1 MELLDLDGVI
11 EKGVFEIPSYQR
23 GYAWQMRQLK
33 DFWNDLEHVSKLGN
47 QFHYMHSLTLRE
59 LENEFENSA
68 FEIIDGQQRL
78 ATSLILLGLLAKTT
92 QNKDPK
98 YSLINLEPI
107 LSYKYYGLSEAFRA
121 ITEEEKDLEAFKTS
135 FYAKNLIEAYA
146 FFKEKIS
153 DTPIETLEKMFDALI
168 KKMLFSVVGLND
180 SRIDPFSS
188 FETINNRGKDLSTLE
203 LLKNRL
209 HFVAHKICEGKK
221 LEKLQQ
227 EINDTYTL
235 IYHDL
240 RQFEDDHLEGF
251 LKHFVAYY
259 YGEKGDFKKRLLEM
273 EFNAHKRYTDNTNFN
288 DEYEKIDELLL
299 YLSYS
304 SKVWY
309 FLHTLDDEE
318 LRIEITPKMRG
329 LLDKM
334 RRLNALNDNAFLPLL
349 LSLLTIQRAGKS
361 ANEQPYTTKE
371 LEGLLEHL
379 ERFGFLI
386 YVVAGKNTAKN
397 EWIELAFKAIQA
409 YRFWGDKITIENL
422 PTLEENFFNRQG
434 NSALELLEE
443 SIHSLK
449 NTEKWYKWGKA
460 LNYLLY
466 EYELHHNPE
475 TTLNFDG
482 SIESIEH
489 ILPQN
494 PDQGYSAKEKNWAK
508 NPNIVHALGN
518 LLLMAKNANSSLSN
532 KPFDEKRKEY
542 LKGSYSEKEVAKNA
556 SFGVEQ
562 IKERS
567 EKLLDFLIARYR
579 IAELVDESTIKAFKN
594 ALLKTLDDASLKN
607 KGSIFSASNHNKE
620 EQAML
625 KR

>member
-23 GYAWQMRQLK
+23 GYAWQERQLK

-59 LENEFENSA
+59 SENEFESST

-121 ITEEEKDLEAFKTS
+121 ITEEEDLEKFKTS
-135 FYAKNLIEAYA
+135 FYAKNLIDAYA

-153 DTPIETLEKMFDALI
+153 DTPVGTLERMFDALI

-180 SRIDPFSS
+180 NRIDPFSS

-240 RQFEDDHLEGF
+240 RQFEDAHLESF

-273 EFNAHKRYTDNTNFN
+273 EFNAHKRYTDNTNF
-288 DEYEKIDELLL
+288 DEEYEKIDDLLF

-304 SKVWY
+304 SKVWN
-309 FLHTLDDEE
+309 FLHTLDEKSIALIVDDNKKLEM
-318 LRIEITPKMRG
+318 EITPKMRN
-329 LLDKM
+329 LLEKM

-371 LEGLLEHL
+371 LEGLLEYL

-386 YVVAGKNTAKN
+386 YGVAGKNAAKN
-397 EWIELAFKAIQA
+397 EWIELAFMAFKA
-409 YRFWGDKITIENL
+409 YRYGEENTAIKDL
-422 PTLEENFFNRQG
+422 PTLEKNFFKG
-434 NSALELLEE
+434 EHSGLELLEE
-443 SIHSLK
+443 YIHSKK
-449 NTEKWYKWGKA
+449 NTEKWYQWGKA

-475 TTLNFDG
+475 TTLNFDS

-494 PDQGYSAKEKNWAK
+494 PDQGYSAKEKSWAK
-508 NPNIVHALGN
+508 NPHVVHALGN
-518 LLLMAKNANSSLSN
+518 LLLIAKNANSSLSN
-532 KPFDEKRKEY
+532 KPFDEKRKQY

-556 SFGVEQ
+556 SFGVAQ

-567 EKLLDFLIARYR
+567 EKLLDFLIVRYR
-579 IAELVDESTIKAFKN
+579 IAELVGESEIKAFKN
-594 ALLKTLDDASLKN
+594 ASLKDI
-607 KGSIFSASNHNKE
+607 K
-620 EQAML
+620 
-625 KR
+625 

>member
-59 LENEFENSA
+59 LENEFENST

-92 QNKDPK
+92 QNKDSK

-121 ITEEEKDLEAFKTS
+121 ITEEEKDLKAFKTS
-135 FYAKNLIEAYA
+135 FYAKNLIDAYA

-180 SRIDPFSS
+180 NRIDPFSS

-209 HFVAHKICEGKK
+209 YFVAHKICEGKK

-288 DEYEKIDELLL
+288 EEYEKIDDLLF
-299 YLSYS
+299 YLSHS

-309 FLHTLDDEE
+309 FLHTLDEKSITLIVDDNKKLE
-318 LRIEITPKMRG
+318 IEITPKMRG

-334 RRLNALNDNAFLPLL
+334 RRLNALSDNAFLPLL

-386 YVVAGKNTAKN
+386 YGVAGKDTAKN

-422 PTLEENFFNRQG
+422 PTLEKNFFNRQG

-443 SIHSLK
+443 SIHSKK
-449 NTEKWYKWGKA
+449 NTEKWYKRGKV

-475 TTLNFDG
+475 TTLNFDS

-489 ILPQN
+489 ILPQKPN
-494 PDQGYSAKEKNWAK
+494 QGYSAKEKNWAK

-532 KPFDEKRKEY
+532 KPFDEKRKQY

-567 EKLLDFLIARYR
+567 EKLLDFLIAHYR
-579 IAELVDESTIKAFKN
+579 IAELVDESAIKAFKN
-594 ALLKTLDDASLKN
+594 ALLKDIK
-607 KGSIFSASNHNKE
+607 
-620 EQAML
+620 
-625 KR
+625 

>member
-1 MELLDLDGVI
+1 MELLNLDGVI
-11 EKGVFEIPSYQR
+11 EKGVFEIPNYQR
-23 GYAWQMRQLK
+23 GYAWQIRQLK

-47 QFHYMHSLTLRE
+47 KFHYMHSLTLRG
-59 LENEFENSA
+59 LENEFESSA

-121 ITEEEKDLEAFKTS
+121 IMEDEKDLERFQTS
-135 FYAKNLIEAYA
+135 FYAKNLIDAYE

-153 DTPIETLEKMFDALI
+153 DTPVGTLEKMFDALI
-168 KKMLFSVVGLND
+168 KKMLFSVVELND
-180 SRIDPFSS
+180 NRIDPFSS

-203 LLKNRL
+203 LFKNRL
-209 HFVAHKICEGKK
+209 HFVAHKICNGHK
-221 LEKLQQ
+221 LETLQK
-227 EINDTYTL
+227 EINDTYTI
-235 IYHDL
+235 IYYDL
-240 RQFEDDHLEGF
+240 RQFKKDDDLERF
-251 LKHFVAYY
+251 LKHFVEYY

-273 EFNAHKRYTDNTNFN
+273 EFNAHKRYTHNTPFS
-288 DEYEKIDELLL
+288 DEYDKIDELLF

-304 SKVWY
+304 SKVWN
-309 FLHTLDDEE
+309 FLHTIDEKAITLIFNDNKKIE
-318 LRIEITPKMRG
+318 MEITPKTRA
-329 LLDKM
+329 LLEKM
-334 RRLNALNDNAFLPLL
+334 RRLNALSDNVFLPLL
-349 LSLLTIQRAGKS
+349 LSLFTIQLVKKS
-361 ANEQPYTTKE
+361 ANKQPYTTKE
-371 LEGLLEHL
+371 LESLLEYL

-386 YVVAGKNTAKN
+386 YGVAGKNTTAKN
-397 EWIELAFKAIQA
+397 EWIELAFEAFRA
-409 YRFWGDKITIENL
+409 YRYGEENIAIEKL
-422 PTLEENFFNRQG
+422 PTLEKSFFNRQG

-443 SIHSLK
+443 SIHSKK

-532 KPFDEKRKEY
+532 KPFEEKRKAY

-567 EKLLDFLIARYR
+567 EKLLDFLIVHYH
-579 IAELVDESTIKAFKN
+579 IAELVGESAIKAFKN
-594 ALLKTLDDASLKN
+594 ALLKEIK
-607 KGSIFSASNHNKE
+607 
-620 EQAML
+620 
-625 KR
+625 

>member
-1 MELLDLDGVI
+1 MELLNLDGVI

-23 GYAWQMRQLK
+23 GYAWQERQLK
-33 DFWNDLEHVSKLGN
+33 DFWNDLEHVSKLGDK
-47 QFHYMHSLTLRE
+47 FHYMHSLTLRE
-59 LENEFENSA
+59 LENEFEDSA

-121 ITEEEKDLEAFKTS
+121 IMGEEKDLEAFKTS

-146 FFKEKIS
+146 FFQEKIS
-153 DTPIETLEKMFDALI
+153 NTPMETLEKMFDALI
-168 KKMLFSVVGLND
+168 KKMLFSVVELND
-180 SRIDPFSS
+180 NRIDPFSS

-209 HFVAHKICEGKK
+209 HFVAHKICDEED
-221 LEKLQQ
+221 LENLQQ
-227 EINDTYTL
+227 EINDTYTR
-235 IYHDL
+235 IYYDL
-240 RQFEDDHLEGF
+240 RRFEDDHLESF

-259 YGEKGDFKKRLLEM
+259 YGENSKFKERLLNTA
-273 EFNAHKRYTDNTNFN
+273 FDAHKKYDDLY
-288 DEYEKIDELLL
+288 DEYEKINDLLL
-299 YLSYS
+299 HLSYS

-334 RRLNALNDNAFLPLL
+334 RRLNALSENAFLPLL
-349 LSLLTIQRAGKS
+349 LSLLTIQLVGRS
-361 ANEQPYTTKE
+361 ANEQVYTTQE
-371 LEGLLEHL
+371 LEGLLEYL

-386 YVVAGKNTAKN
+386 YGVAGKNTAKN
-397 EWIELAFKAIQA
+397 EWIGLAFMAFKA
-409 YRFWGDKITIENL
+409 YREGEGNITIEYL
-422 PTLEENFFNRQG
+422 PPLEKHFFNRQN

-443 SIHSLK
+443 NVHSKK
-449 NTEKWYKWGKA
+449 NTEKWYRWDKA

-466 EYELHHNPE
+466 EYELYHNPE

-489 ILPQN
+489 ILPQK
-494 PDQGYSAKEKNWAK
+494 PDQGYSAKEKSWAK
-508 NPNIVHALGN
+508 NSHIVHALGN
-518 LLLMAKNANSSLSN
+518 LLLIPKNANSSLSN
-532 KPFDEKRKEY
+532 KPFEEKRKAY

-556 SFGVEQ
+556 SFGVVEIQ
-562 IKERS
+562 ERS

-579 IAELVDESTIKAFKN
+579 IAELVGESAIKTFKN
-594 ALLKTLDDASLKN
+594 ALLKEIK
-607 KGSIFSASNHNKE
+607 
-620 EQAML
+620 
-625 KR
+625 

>member
-23 GYAWQMRQLK
+23 GYAWQKEQLK
-33 DFWNDLEHVSKLGN
+33 DFWNDLEHVSKLGDK
-47 QFHYMHSLTLRE
+47 FHYMHSLTLRE
-59 LENEFENSA
+59 SENEFESSA

-135 FYAKNLIEAYA
+135 FYAKNLIDAYA

-153 DTPIETLEKMFDALI
+153 DTPVGTLEKMFDALI
-168 KKMLFSVVGLND
+168 KKMLFSVVELND
-180 SRIDPFSS
+180 NRIDPFSS

-203 LLKNRL
+203 LFKNRL
-209 HFVAHKICEGKK
+209 HFVAHKICNGQK
-221 LEKLQQ
+221 LETLQN
-227 EINDTYTL
+227 EINDTYTI
-235 IYHDL
+235 IYYDL
-240 RQFEDDHLEGF
+240 RQFKDDHLEGF
-251 LKHFVAYY
+251 LKHFVEYY

-273 EFNAHKRYTDNTNFN
+273 EFNAHQRYTDNTNFD
-288 DEYEKIDELLL
+288 DEYERIDDLLF

-304 SKVWY
+304 SKVWN
-309 FLHTLDDEE
+309 FLHRLDEKAITLKEFK
-318 LRIEITPKMRG
+318 IEITPKMRN

-334 RRLNALNDNAFLPLL
+334 RRLNALSDNAFLPLL
-349 LSLLTIQRAGKS
+349 LSLLTIQLVGRS
-361 ANEQPYTTKE
+361 ANEQPYTTQE
-371 LEGLLEHL
+371 LESLLEYL

-386 YVVAGKNTAKN
+386 YGVAGKNTAKN
-397 EWIELAFKAIQA
+397 EWIRLAFKAIQA
-409 YRFWGDKITIENL
+409 CRFWEDKITIKNL
-422 PTLEENFFNRQG
+422 PTLEKSFFNRQG
-434 NSALELLEE
+434 NSTLELLEE
-443 SIHSLK
+443 SIHSKK
-449 NTEKWYKWGKA
+449 NTEKWYQWGKA

-475 TTLNFDG
+475 TTLNFDS

-494 PDQGYSAKEKNWAK
+494 PDQGYSAKEKSWAK
-508 NPNIVHALGN
+508 NPHVVHALGN
-518 LLLMAKNANSSLSN
+518 LLLIPKNANSSLSN
-532 KPFDEKRKEY
+532 KPFEEKRKAY

-556 SFGVEQ
+556 SFGITEIQ
-562 IKERS
+562 QRS
-567 EKLLDFLIARYR
+567 EKLLDFLIAHYR
-579 IAELVDESTIKAFKN
+579 IAELVGESAIKAFKN
-594 ALLKTLDDASLKN
+594 ALLKE
-607 KGSIFSASNHNKE
+607 I
-620 EQAML
+620 
-625 KR
+625 R

>member
-1 MELLDLDGVI
+1 MKLLDLDGVI

-23 GYAWQMRQLK
+23 GYAWQERQLK
-33 DFWNDLEHVSKLGN
+33 DFWNDLEHVSKLGDK
-47 QFHYMHSLTLRE
+47 FHYMHSLTLRE
-59 LENEFENSA
+59 LENDFENSA

-98 YSLINLEPI
+98 YSFINLEPI

-121 ITEEEKDLEAFKTS
+121 ITEEEKDLKAFKTS
-135 FYAKNLIEAYA
+135 FYAKNLIDAYT

-153 DTPIETLEKMFDALI
+153 DTPVGTLERMFDALT

-180 SRIDPFSS
+180 NRIDPFSS

-209 HFVAHKICEGKK
+209 HFVAHKICDEKEELENLQKK
-221 LEKLQQ
+221 
-227 EINDTYTL
+227 INDTYAI

-240 RQFEDDHLEGF
+240 RQFEDTHLDGF
-251 LKHFVAYY
+251 LKHFVEYY

-273 EFNAHKRYTDNTNFN
+273 EFNAHQRYTDNTNFN
-288 DEYEKIDELLL
+288 EEYEKIDDLLF

-304 SKVWY
+304 SKVWN
-309 FLHTLDDEE
+309 FLHTLDEKSITLIVDDNKKLE
-318 LRIEITPKMRG
+318 IEITPKMRN
-329 LLDKM
+329 LLEKM
-334 RRLNALNDNAFLPLL
+334 RRLNALSENAFLPLL
-349 LSLLTIQRAGKS
+349 LSLLTIQLVGRS
-361 ANEQPYTTKE
+361 ANEQPYATQE
-371 LEGLLEHL
+371 LEDLLEYL

-386 YVVAGKNTAKN
+386 YGVAGKNTAKN
-397 EWIELAFKAIQA
+397 EWIELAFIAFRA
-409 YRFWGDKITIENL
+409 YRYGEENIVIEKL
-422 PTLEENFFNRQG
+422 PTLEKSFFNRQG

-443 SIHSLK
+443 SIHSKK
-449 NTEKWYKWGKA
+449 NTEKWYQWGKA

-475 TTLNFDG
+475 TTLNFD
-482 SIESIEH
+482 SSLESIEH
-489 ILPQN
+489 ILPQK
-494 PDQGYSAKEKNWAK
+494 PDQGYSAKEKSWAK

-518 LLLMAKNANSSLSN
+518 LLLIPKNANSSLSN
-532 KPFDEKRKEY
+532 KPFEEKRKQY

-556 SFGVEQ
+556 SFGVAQ

-579 IAELVDESTIKAFKN
+579 IAELVGENAIKAFKN
-594 ALLKTLDDASLKN
+594 ALLKEIK
-607 KGSIFSASNHNKE
+607 
-620 EQAML
+620 
-625 KR
+625 

>member
-23 GYAWQMRQLK
+23 GYAWQERQLK

-107 LSYKYYGLSEAFRA
+107 LSYKYYGLNEAFRA
-121 ITEEEKDLEAFKTS
+121 ITEEGKDLERFQTS
-135 FYAKNLIEAYA
+135 FYTKNLIEAYA

-153 DTPIETLEKMFDALI
+153 DTPMETLEKMFDALT
-168 KKMLFSVVGLND
+168 KKMLFSVVELND
-180 SRIDPFSS
+180 NRIDPFSS

-209 HFVAHKICEGKK
+209 HFVVHKICDEED
-221 LEKLQQ
+221 LENLQN
-227 EINDTYTL
+227 EINDTYTR

-240 RQFEDDHLEGF
+240 RFFKDDHLEDF

-259 YGEKGDFKKRLLEM
+259 YGENSKFKERLLNTA
-273 EFNAHKRYTDNTNFN
+273 FDAHKKYHSSY
-288 DEYEKIDELLL
+288 DEYEKINDLLL

-304 SKVWY
+304 SNVWY

-334 RRLNALNDNAFLPLL
+334 RRLNALSYNAFLPLL
-349 LSLLTIQRAGKS
+349 LSLLTIQLAVRSGS
-361 ANEQPYTTKE
+361 ERHYTTQE
-371 LEGLLEHL
+371 LEGLLEYL

-386 YVVAGKNTAKN
+386 YGVAGKNTAKN
-397 EWIELAFKAIQA
+397 EWIGLAFKAIQA
-409 YRFWGDKITIENL
+409 CRFWGDKITIEDL
-422 PTLEENFFNRQG
+422 PTLEKNFFKG
-434 NSALELLEE
+434 KHSGLELLEE
-443 SIHSLK
+443 SIHSKK

-475 TTLNFDG
+475 TTLNFD
-482 SIESIEH
+482 SSLESIEH
-489 ILPQN
+489 ILPQK

-508 NPNIVHALGN
+508 NPHIVHALGN
-518 LLLMAKNANSSLSN
+518 LLLIAKNTNSSLSN
-532 KPFDEKRKEY
+532 KPFEEKRKEY

-556 SFGVEQ
+556 SFGVVQ

-567 EKLLDFLIARYR
+567 EKLLDFLIAHYR
-579 IAELVDESTIKAFKN
+579 IAELVGESAIKAFKN
-594 ALLKTLDDASLKN
+594 ASLEDIK
-607 KGSIFSASNHNKE
+607 
-620 EQAML
+620 
-625 KR
+625 

>member
-1 MELLDLDGVI
+1 MELLNLDGVI

-23 GYAWQMRQLK
+23 GYAWQERQLK
-33 DFWNDLEHVSKLGN
+33 DFWNDLEHVSKLGDK
-47 QFHYMHSLTLRE
+47 FHYMHSLTLRE
-59 LENEFENSA
+59 LENEFESST

-78 ATSLILLGLLAKTT
+78 ATSLILLGLLAKIT

-135 FYAKNLIEAYA
+135 FYAKNLIDAYA

-153 DTPIETLEKMFDALI
+153 DTPVGTLEKMFDALI

-180 SRIDPFSS
+180 NRIDPFSS

-227 EINDTYTL
+227 EINNTYTL

-240 RQFEDDHLEGF
+240 RQFEDTHLEGF

-273 EFNAHKRYTDNTNFN
+273 EFNAHQRYTDNTNFD
-288 DEYEKIDELLL
+288 DEYEKIDDLLF

-304 SKVWY
+304 SKVWH
-309 FLHTLDDEE
+309 FLHTLDEKSITLIVDDNKKLEM
-318 LRIEITPKMRG
+318 EITPKMCG

-334 RRLNALNDNAFLPLL
+334 HRLNALSDNAFLPLL
-349 LSLLTIQRAGKS
+349 LSLLTIQRAGRS
-361 ANEQPYTTKE
+361 ANEQPYTTQE
-371 LEGLLEHL
+371 LEGLLEYL

-386 YVVAGKNTAKN
+386 YGVAGKNAAKN
-397 EWIELAFKAIQA
+397 EWIELAFMAFKAFR
-409 YRFWGDKITIENL
+409 YGEENTAIKDL
-422 PTLEENFFNRQG
+422 PTLEKNFFNRQG
-434 NSALELLEE
+434 NSGLELLEE
-443 SIHSLK
+443 CIHSKK
-449 NTEKWYKWGKA
+449 NTEKWYQWGKA

-475 TTLNFDG
+475 TTLNFD
-482 SIESIEH
+482 SSLESIEH
-489 ILPQN
+489 ILPQK
-494 PDQGYSAKEKNWAK
+494 PDQGYSAKEKDWAK
-508 NPNIVHALGN
+508 NPHIVHALGN
-518 LLLMAKNANSSLSN
+518 LLLIPKNANSSLSN

-556 SFGVEQ
+556 SFGIEQ

-567 EKLLDFLIARYR
+567 EKLLDFLIAHYR
-579 IAELVDESTIKAFKN
+579 IAELVNESAIKSFKN
-594 ALLKTLDDASLKN
+594 ASLRDIK
-607 KGSIFSASNHNKE
+607 
-620 EQAML
+620 
-625 KR
+625 

>member
-11 EKGVFEIPSYQR
+11 EKGVFEIPNYQR
-23 GYAWQMRQLK
+23 GYAWQERQLK
-33 DFWNDLEHVSKLGN
+33 DFWNDLEHVSKLGDK
-47 QFHYMHSLTLRE
+47 FHYMHSLTLRE

-78 ATSLILLGLLAKTT
+78 ATSLILLGLLATTT

-98 YSLINLEPI
+98 YSLINLEAI

-121 ITEEEKDLEAFKTS
+121 ITEEEKDLKAFKTS
-135 FYAKNLIEAYA
+135 FYAKNLIEAYE
-146 FFKEKIS
+146 FFQEKIS
-153 DTPIETLEKMFDALI
+153 DTPIEALEKMFDALI
-168 KKMLFSVVGLND
+168 KKMLFSVVELND
-180 SRIDPFSS
+180 NRIDPFSS

-209 HFVAHKICEGKK
+209 HFVAHKICDEGD
-221 LEKLQQ
+221 LENLQN
-227 EINDTYTL
+227 EINDTYTR

-240 RQFEDDHLEGF
+240 RFFEDAHLEDF
-251 LKHFVAYY
+251 LKYFVAYY
-259 YGEKGDFKKRLLEM
+259 YGEKRDFKERLLNTA
-273 EFNAHKRYTDNTNFN
+273 FDAHKKYD
-288 DEYEKIDELLL
+288 DLYGEYEKIDDLLF

-304 SKVWY
+304 SKVWN
-309 FLHTLDDEE
+309 FLHTLDEKSIILIVDDNKKLE
-318 LRIEITPKMRG
+318 IEITPKMRG

-349 LSLLTIQRAGKS
+349 LSLLTIQRTGKS
-361 ANEQPYTTKE
+361 ANEQPYTTQE

-386 YVVAGKNTAKN
+386 YGVAGKNTAKN

-409 YRFWGDKITIENL
+409 YRFWGDKITIEEL
-422 PTLEENFFNRQG
+422 PTLEKNFFNRQG
-434 NSALELLEE
+434 NSGLELLEE
-443 SIHSLK
+443 YIHSKK
-449 NTEKWYKWGKA
+449 NTEKWYGWGKA

-532 KPFDEKRKEY
+532 KPFDEKRKQY

-567 EKLLDFLIARYR
+567 EKLLDFLIVHYR
-579 IAELVDESTIKAFKN
+579 IAELVGESAIKAFKN
-594 ALLKTLDDASLKN
+594 ASLKDI
-607 KGSIFSASNHNKE
+607 K
-620 EQAML
+620 
-625 KR
+625 

>member
-1 MELLDLDGVI
+1 MELLDLDGVM

-23 GYAWQMRQLK
+23 GYAWRERQLK
-33 DFWNDLEHVSKLGN
+33 DFWNDLEHVSKLGDK
-47 QFHYMHSLTLRE
+47 FHYMHSLTLRE

-92 QNKDPK
+92 QNKYPK

-107 LSYKYYGLSEAFRA
+107 LPYKYYGLSEAFRA

-135 FYAKNLIEAYA
+135 FYAKNLIEAYT

-153 DTPIETLEKMFDALI
+153 DTPIETLERMFDALI
-168 KKMLFSVVGLND
+168 KKMLFSVVELND
-180 SRIDPFSS
+180 NRIDPFSS

-209 HFVAHKICEGKK
+209 HFVAHKICDEEE
-221 LEKLQQ
+221 LENLQQ
-227 EINDTYTL
+227 EINDTYTR

-240 RQFEDDHLEGF
+240 RFFKDAHLEDF

-259 YGEKGDFKKRLLEM
+259 YGEKSKFKERLLNTA
-273 EFNAHKRYTDNTNFN
+273 FDAHKKYDDLY
-288 DEYEKIDELLL
+288 DEYEKINDLLL
-299 YLSYS
+299 HLSYS

-318 LRIEITPKMRG
+318 LRTEITPKMRN

-334 RRLNALNDNAFLPLL
+334 RRLNALSENAFLPLL
-349 LSLLTIQRAGKS
+349 LSLLTIQLAVRSGS
-361 ANEQPYTTKE
+361 ERHYTTKE
-371 LEGLLEHL
+371 LEDLLEYL
-379 ERFGFLI
+379 ERFGFLV
-386 YVVAGKNTAKN
+386 YGVAGKDTAKN

-409 YRFWGDKITIENL
+409 CRFWGDKITIEDL
-422 PTLEENFFNRQG
+422 PTLEKNFFKEKYSG
-434 NSALELLEE
+434 LELLEE
-443 SIHSLK
+443 SIHSKK
-449 NTEKWYKWGKA
+449 NTEKWYQWGKA

-532 KPFDEKRKEY
+532 KPFDEKRKQY

-567 EKLLDFLIARYR
+567 EKLLDFLIAHYR
-579 IAELVDESTIKAFKN
+579 ITELVDESAIKAFKN
-594 ALLKTLDDASLKN
+594 ALLKDIK
-607 KGSIFSASNHNKE
+607 
-620 EQAML
+620 
-625 KR
+625 

>member
-1 MELLDLDGVI
+1 MELLNLDGVI

-23 GYAWQMRQLK
+23 GYAWQIRQLK
-33 DFWNDLEHVSKLGN
+33 DFWNDLEHVSKLGDK
-47 QFHYMHSLTLRE
+47 FHYMHSLTLRE
-59 LENEFENSA
+59 LENEFESSA

-121 ITEEEKDLEAFKTS
+121 IMEEEKDLEAFKTS
-135 FYAKNLIEAYA
+135 FYAKTFYAKNLIEAYE
-146 FFKEKIS
+146 FFQEKIRNLPN
-153 DTPIETLEKMFDALI
+153 TTLNKLLDALT
-168 KKMLFSVVGLND
+168 KKMLFSVVELND
-180 SRIDPFSS
+180 NRIDPFSS

-209 HFVAHKICEGKK
+209 HFVAHKICDEED
-221 LEKLQQ
+221 LENLQN
-227 EINDTYTL
+227 EINDTYTR

-240 RQFEDDHLEGF
+240 RQFEDAHLESF

-259 YGEKGDFKKRLLEM
+259 YGEKKDFKERLLDTA
-273 EFNAHKRYTDNTNFN
+273 FDAHKKYDDLY
-288 DEYEKIDELLL
+288 DEYEKIDDLLF

-304 SKVWY
+304 SKVWN
-309 FLHTLDDEE
+309 FLHTLDEKSITLIVDDNKKIE
-318 LRIEITPKMRG
+318 IEITPKMRD
-329 LLDKM
+329 LLEKM
-334 RRLNALNDNAFLPLL
+334 RRLNALIEDAFLPLL

-361 ANEQPYTTKE
+361 ANEQPYATKE
-371 LEGLLEHL
+371 LEGLLEYL

-386 YVVAGKNTAKN
+386 YGVAGKNTAKN

-409 YRFWGDKITIENL
+409 YRFWGDKITIEDL
-422 PTLEENFFNRQG
+422 PTLEKNFFNRQG

-443 SIHSLK
+443 SILSKK
-449 NTEKWYKWGKA
+449 NAEKWYQWGKA

-494 PDQGYSAKEKNWAK
+494 PDQGYSAKEKSWAK

-567 EKLLDFLIARYR
+567 EKLLDFLIAHYR
-579 IAELVDESTIKAFKN
+579 ITELVDESVIKAFKN
-594 ALLKTLDDASLKN
+594 ALLKDIK
-607 KGSIFSASNHNKE
+607 
-620 EQAML
+620 
-625 KR
+625 

>member
-1 MELLDLDGVI
+1 MELLNLDGVI

-23 GYAWQMRQLK
+23 GYAWQERQLK
-33 DFWNDLEHVSKLGN
+33 DFWNDLEHVSKLGDK
-47 QFHYMHSLTLRE
+47 FHYMHSLTLRE
-59 LENEFENSA
+59 LENDFESSA

-121 ITEEEKDLEAFKTS
+121 IMEEEKDLEKFKTS
-135 FYAKNLIEAYA
+135 FYAKNLIDAYA
-146 FFKEKIS
+146 FFQEKIS
-153 DTPIETLEKMFDALI
+153 DTPVGTLEKMFDALI
-168 KKMLFSVVGLND
+168 KKMLFSVVELND
-180 SRIDPFSS
+180 NRIDPFSS
-188 FETINNRGKDLSTLE
+188 FETINNRGKDLSTPE

-209 HFVAHKICEGKK
+209 HFVAHKICDEED
-221 LEKLQQ
+221 LENLQQ
-227 EINDTYTL
+227 EINDTYTR

-240 RQFEDDHLEGF
+240 RFFKDDHKDDHLDGF

-259 YGEKGDFKKRLLEM
+259 YGENSKFKERLLDT
-273 EFNAHKRYTDNTNFN
+273 EFDAHKKYHSSY
-288 DEYEKIDELLL
+288 DEYEKINDLLL

-334 RRLNALNDNAFLPLL
+334 RRLNALSENAFLPLL
-349 LSLLTIQRAGKS
+349 LSLLTIQLAVRSGD
-361 ANEQPYTTKE
+361 ERHYTTKE
-371 LEGLLEHL
+371 LEDLLEYL

-386 YVVAGKNTAKN
+386 YGVAGKNTAKN
-397 EWIELAFKAIQA
+397 EWIELAFEAFRA
-409 YRFWGDKITIENL
+409 YRYGEENIVIEKL
-422 PTLEENFFNRQG
+422 PTLEKSFFNRQG
-434 NSALELLEE
+434 NSTLELLEE
-443 SIHSLK
+443 SIHSKK
-449 NTEKWYKWGKA
+449 NTEKWYGWGKA

-466 EYELHHNPE
+466 EYELYHNHE
-475 TTLNFDG
+475 TTLNFDS

-489 ILPQN
+489 ILPQKPN
-494 PDQGYSAKEKNWAK
+494 QGYSAKEKDWAK
-508 NPNIVHALGN
+508 NPHIVHALGN
-518 LLLMAKNANSSLSN
+518 LLLIAKNANSSLSN
-532 KPFDEKRKEY
+532 KPFDEKRKAY

-556 SFGVEQ
+556 SFGVVQ

-579 IAELVDESTIKAFKN
+579 IAELVGENAIKAFKN
-594 ALLKTLDDASLKN
+594 ALLKEIK
-607 KGSIFSASNHNKE
+607 
-620 EQAML
+620 
-625 KR
+625 

>member
-1 MELLDLDGVI
+1 MELLNLDGVI

-23 GYAWQMRQLK
+23 GYAWQERQLK
-33 DFWNDLEHVSKLGN
+33 DFWNDLEHVSKLGDK
-47 QFHYMHSLTLRE
+47 FHYMHSLTLRE
-59 LENEFENSA
+59 SENEFESSA

-78 ATSLILLGLLAKTT
+78 ATSLILLGLLAKIT

-121 ITEEEKDLEAFKTS
+121 ITEEEDLEKFKTS
-135 FYAKNLIEAYA
+135 FYAKNLIDAYE
-146 FFKEKIS
+146 FFQEKIS
-153 DTPIETLEKMFDALI
+153 DTPMETLEKMFDALI
-168 KKMLFSVVGLND
+168 KKMLFSVVELND
-180 SRIDPFSS
+180 NRIDPFSS

-240 RQFEDDHLEGF
+240 RQFEDAHLESF

-288 DEYEKIDELLL
+288 EEYEKIDDLLF

-304 SKVWY
+304 SKVWN
-309 FLHTLDDEE
+309 FLHTLDEKSITLIVDDNKKLEM
-318 LRIEITPKMRG
+318 EITPKMRG
-329 LLDKM
+329 LLEKM

-349 LSLLTIQRAGKS
+349 LSLLTIQRVGKS
-361 ANEQPYTTKE
+361 ANEQPYTTQE
-371 LEGLLEHL
+371 LEGLLEYL

-386 YVVAGKNTAKN
+386 YGVAGKNTAKN
-397 EWIELAFKAIQA
+397 EWIELAFMAFRA
-409 YRFWGDKITIENL
+409 YRYGEENIVIENL
-422 PTLEENFFNRQG
+422 PTLEKSFFNRQG
-434 NSALELLEE
+434 NSGLELLEE
-443 SIHSLK
+443 SIHSKK
-449 NTEKWYKWGKA
+449 NTEKWYQWGKA

-475 TTLNFDG
+475 TTLNFDS

-489 ILPQN
+489 ILPQK
-494 PDQGYSAKEKNWAK
+494 PDQGYSAKEKDWAK
-508 NPNIVHALGN
+508 NPHIVHALGN
-518 LLLMAKNANSSLSN
+518 LLLISKNANSSLSN
-532 KPFDEKRKEY
+532 KPFDEKRKQY

-567 EKLLDFLIARYR
+567 EKLLDFLIAHYR
-579 IAELVDESTIKAFKN
+579 IAELVNESAIKAFKN
-594 ALLKTLDDASLKN
+594 ALLKDIK
-607 KGSIFSASNHNKE
+607 
-620 EQAML
+620 
-625 KR
+625 

>member
-1 MELLDLDGVI
+1 MELLNLDGVI

-23 GYAWQMRQLK
+23 GYAWQERQLE
-33 DFWNDLEHVSKLGN
+33 DFWNDLEHVSKLGDK
-47 QFHYMHSLTLRE
+47 FHYMHSLTLRE
-59 LENEFENSA
+59 LENEFESNA

-78 ATSLILLGLLAKTT
+78 ATSLILLSLLAKIT

-135 FYAKNLIEAYA
+135 FYAKNLIKAYT
-146 FFKEKIS
+146 FFKEEIS
-153 DTPIETLEKMFDALI
+153 NTPIETLEKMFDALI
-168 KKMLFSVVGLND
+168 KKMLFSVVELND
-180 SRIDPFSS
+180 NRIDPFSS

-203 LLKNRL
+203 LFKNRL
-209 HFVAHKICEGKK
+209 HFVAHKICDGKK

-227 EINDTYTL
+227 EINNTYTL

-240 RQFEDDHLEGF
+240 RHFKDDHLEGF

-259 YGEKGDFKKRLLEM
+259 YGEKGDFKRRLLEM
-273 EFNAHKRYTDNTNFN
+273 EFNAHQRYTDNTNFN
-288 DEYEKIDELLL
+288 DEYEKIDDLLF

-304 SKVWY
+304 SKVWH
-309 FLHTLDDEE
+309 FLHTLDEKSIALIFDDNRKLEM
-318 LRIEITPKMRG
+318 EITPKMHG
-329 LLDKM
+329 LLEKM
-334 RRLNALNDNAFLPLL
+334 RRLNALSENAFLPLL
-349 LSLLTIQRAGKS
+349 LSLLTIQRAGRS

-371 LEGLLEHL
+371 LESLLEYL

-386 YVVAGKNTAKN
+386 YGVAGKNTAKN
-397 EWIELAFKAIQA
+397 EWIELAFRAFRA
-409 YRFWGDKITIENL
+409 YRYGEENIVIENL
-422 PTLEENFFNRQG
+422 PTLEKSFFNRQN
-434 NSALELLEE
+434 NSALEFLEE
-443 SIHSLK
+443 NIHSKK

-475 TTLNFDG
+475 TTLNFDS

-489 ILPQN
+489 ILPQK

-518 LLLMAKNANSSLSN
+518 LLLIPKNANSSLSN
-532 KPFDEKRKEY
+532 KPFEEKRKQY
-542 LKGSYSEKEVAKNA
+542 LKGPYSEKEVAKNA
-556 SFGVEQ
+556 SFGVAQ

-567 EKLLDFLIARYR
+567 EKLLDFLIAHYR
-579 IAELVDESTIKAFKN
+579 IAELVGESVIKAFKN
-594 ALLKTLDDASLKN
+594 ALLKEIK
-607 KGSIFSASNHNKE
+607 
-620 EQAML
+620 
-625 KR
+625 

>member
-1 MELLDLDGVI
+1 MELLDLDGVM

-23 GYAWQMRQLK
+23 GYAWQMRHLK

-59 LENEFENSA
+59 LENDFENSA
-68 FEIIDGQQRL
+68 FEIIDDQQRL

-135 FYAKNLIEAYA
+135 FYAKNLIEAYE
-146 FFKEKIS
+146 FFQEKIRNLPN
-153 DTPIETLEKMFDALI
+153 TTLNKLLDALT

-180 SRIDPFSS
+180 NRIDPFSS

-209 HFVAHKICEGKK
+209 HFVVHKICEGKK

-240 RQFEDDHLEGF
+240 RQFEDAHLEGF

-273 EFNAHKRYTDNTNFN
+273 EFNAHQRYTDNTNFD
-288 DEYEKIDELLL
+288 DEYERIDHLLF

-304 SKVWY
+304 SKVWN
-309 FLHTLDDEE
+309 FLHTLDEKSIALIVDDNKKLEM
-318 LRIEITPKMRG
+318 EITPKMRG
-329 LLDKM
+329 LLEKM
-334 RRLNALNDNAFLPLL
+334 RRLNALSDNAFLPLL

-371 LEGLLEHL
+371 LESLLEYL

-386 YVVAGKNTAKN
+386 YGVAGKNTAKN
-397 EWIELAFKAIQA
+397 EWIELAFEAFRAFRYGEENIV
-409 YRFWGDKITIENL
+409 IEKL
-422 PTLEENFFNRQG
+422 PTLEKNFFNRQG
-434 NSALELLEE
+434 NSGLELLEE
-443 SIHSLK
+443 TIHSKK
-449 NTEKWYKWGKA
+449 NAEKWYKWGKA

-482 SIESIEH
+482 SIESIDH

-494 PDQGYSAKEKNWAK
+494 PDQGYNAKEKNWAK

-518 LLLMAKNANSSLSN
+518 LLLIPKNANSSLSN
-532 KPFDEKRKEY
+532 KPFDEKRKQY
-542 LKGSYSEKEVAKNA
+542 LEGSYSEKEVAKNA

-567 EKLLDFLIARYR
+567 EKLLDFLIAHYR
-579 IAELVDESTIKAFKN
+579 IAELVDESAIKAFKN
-594 ALLKTLDDASLKN
+594 ASLKD
-607 KGSIFSASNHNKE
+607 IE
-620 EQAML
+620 
-625 KR
+625 

>member
-59 LENEFENSA
+59 LENEFENRA

-121 ITEEEKDLEAFKTS
+121 ITEEENDLEAFKTS
-135 FYAKNLIEAYA
+135 FYAKNLIEAYE
-146 FFKEKIS
+146 FFQEKIS

-168 KKMLFSVVGLND
+168 KKMLFSVVELND
-180 SRIDPFSS
+180 NRIDPFSS

-221 LEKLQQ
+221 LEKLQN
-227 EINDTYTL
+227 EINDTYTR
-235 IYHDL
+235 IYYDLDL
-240 RQFEDDHLEGF
+240 RHFKDDHLEGF

-288 DEYEKIDELLL
+288 DEYEKIDDLLF

-304 SKVWY
+304 SKVWH
-309 FLHTLDDEE
+309 FLHTLDEKSIALIFDDNRKLEM
-318 LRIEITPKMRG
+318 EITPKMRN

-349 LSLLTIQRAGKS
+349 LSLLTIQLVGRS
-361 ANEQPYTTKE
+361 ANEQPYTTQE
-371 LEGLLEHL
+371 LEGLLEYL
-379 ERFGFLI
+379 ERFGFLV
-386 YVVAGKNTAKN
+386 YGVAGKNTAKN
-397 EWIELAFKAIQA
+397 EWIELAFKAFRAFRYGEENIV
-409 YRFWGDKITIENL
+409 IEKL
-422 PTLEENFFNRQG
+422 PTLEKSFFNRQG
-434 NSALELLEE
+434 NSGLELLEE

-449 NTEKWYKWGKA
+449 NTEKWYQWGKA

-532 KPFDEKRKEY
+532 KLFDEKRKQY

-567 EKLLDFLIARYR
+567 EKLLDFLIVHYR
-579 IAELVDESTIKAFKN
+579 IAELVGESVIKAFKN
-594 ALLKTLDDASLKN
+594 ALLKDIK
-607 KGSIFSASNHNKE
+607 
-620 EQAML
+620 
-625 KR
+625 

>member
-1 MELLDLDGVI
+1 MELLNLDGVI

-23 GYAWQMRQLK
+23 GYAWQKEQLK
-33 DFWNDLEHVSKLGN
+33 DFWNDLEHVSKLGDK
-47 QFHYMHSLTLRE
+47 FHYMHSLTLRE
-59 LENEFENSA
+59 LENEFESSA

-78 ATSLILLGLLAKTT
+78 ATSLILLGLLAKIT

-135 FYAKNLIEAYA
+135 FYAKNLIKAYA

-168 KKMLFSVVGLND
+168 KKMLFSVVELND
-180 SRIDPFSS
+180 NRIDPFSS

-209 HFVAHKICEGKK
+209 HFVAHKICDEED
-221 LEKLQQ
+221 LENLQQ
-227 EINDTYTL
+227 EINDTYTR

-240 RQFEDDHLEGF
+240 RFFEDTHLEDF

-259 YGEKGDFKKRLLEM
+259 YGENSKFKERLLNTA
-273 EFNAHKRYTDNTNFN
+273 FDAHKKYDDLY
-288 DEYEKIDELLL
+288 DEYEKINDLLL

-309 FLHTLDDEE
+309 FLHTLDDEV

-334 RRLNALNDNAFLPLL
+334 RHLNALSYNAFLPLL
-349 LSLLTIQRAGKS
+349 LSLFTIQLAVRSGS
-361 ANEQPYTTKE
+361 ERHYTTKE
-371 LEGLLEHL
+371 LEDLLEYL

-386 YVVAGKNTAKN
+386 YGVAGKNTSKN
-397 EWIELAFKAIQA
+397 EWIELAFQA
-409 YRFWGDKITIENL
+409 FRAFRYGEENIVIEKF
-422 PTLEENFFNRQG
+422 PTLEKSFFNRQG
-434 NSALELLEE
+434 NSGLELLEE
-443 SIHSLK
+443 YIHSKK
-449 NTEKWYKWGKA
+449 NAEKWYKWGKA

-475 TTLNFDG
+475 TTLNFDS

-489 ILPQN
+489 ILPQK

-508 NPNIVHALGN
+508 NPHIVHALGN
-518 LLLMAKNANSSLSN
+518 LLLIAKNANSSLSN
-532 KPFDEKRKEY
+532 KPFEEKRKQY

-556 SFGVEQ
+556 SFGVAQ

-567 EKLLDFLIARYR
+567 EKLLDFLIAHYR
-579 IAELVDESTIKAFKN
+579 IAELVNESAIKAFKN
-594 ALLKTLDDASLKN
+594 ALLKDIK
-607 KGSIFSASNHNKE
+607 
-620 EQAML
+620 
-625 KR
+625 

>member
-1 MELLDLDGVI
+1 MLNLDGVI

-23 GYAWQMRQLK
+23 GYAWQKRQLK
-33 DFWNDLEHVSKLGN
+33 DFWNDLEHVSKLGDK
-47 QFHYMHSLTLRE
+47 FHYMHSLTLRE
-59 LENEFENSA
+59 LENEFESSA

-135 FYAKNLIEAYA
+135 FYAKNLIDTYA

-153 DTPIETLEKMFDALI
+153 ETPVGTLGKMFDALI
-168 KKMLFSVVGLND
+168 KKMLFSVVELND
-180 SRIDPFSS
+180 NRIDPFSS

-209 HFVAHKICEGKK
+209 HFVAHKICDEED
-221 LEKLQQ
+221 LENLQQ
-227 EINDTYTL
+227 EINDTYTR

-240 RQFEDDHLEGF
+240 RFFKDDHLESF

-259 YGEKGDFKKRLLEM
+259 YGENSKFKERLLNTA
-273 EFNAHKRYTDNTNFN
+273 FDAHKKYDDLY
-288 DEYEKIDELLL
+288 DEYEKINDLLL

-304 SKVWY
+304 SKVWH
-309 FLHTLDDEE
+309 FLHTLDEKAITLKE
-318 LRIEITPKMRG
+318 FKIEITPKMRG

-334 RRLNALNDNAFLPLL
+334 RRLNALSDNAFLPLL
-349 LSLLTIQRAGKS
+349 LSLFTIQLVGRS
-361 ANEQPYTTKE
+361 TNEQPYTTKE
-371 LEGLLEHL
+371 LEGLLEYL

-386 YVVAGKNTAKN
+386 YGVAGKNTAKN
-397 EWIELAFKAIQA
+397 EWIELAFRTFRAFRYGEENIAIE
-409 YRFWGDKITIENL
+409 DL
-422 PTLEENFFNRQG
+422 PTLEKSFFNRQG

-443 SIHSLK
+443 SIHSKK
-449 NTEKWYKWGKA
+449 NTEKWYQWGKA

-475 TTLNFDG
+475 TTLNFDS

-489 ILPQN
+489 ILPQK
-494 PDQGYSAKEKNWAK
+494 PDQGYNAKEKSWAK
-508 NPNIVHALGN
+508 NPHIVHALGN
-518 LLLMAKNANSSLSN
+518 LLLIPKNANSSLSN
-532 KPFDEKRKEY
+532 KPFEEKRKEY
-542 LKGSYSEKEVAKNA
+542 LKGSCSEKEVAKNA
-556 SFGVEQ
+556 SFGVAQ

-567 EKLLDFLIARYR
+567 EKLLDFLIVRYR
-579 IAELVDESTIKAFKN
+579 IAALVGESAIKAFKN
-594 ALLKTLDDASLKN
+594 ASLKD
-607 KGSIFSASNHNKE
+607 IE
-620 EQAML
+620 
-625 KR
+625 